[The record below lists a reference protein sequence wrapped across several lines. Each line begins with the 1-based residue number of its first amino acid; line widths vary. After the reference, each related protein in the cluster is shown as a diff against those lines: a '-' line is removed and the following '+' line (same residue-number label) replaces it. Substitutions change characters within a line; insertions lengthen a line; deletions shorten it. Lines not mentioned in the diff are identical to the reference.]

1 MRDNSIQD
9 QIKLLKDYFLK
20 SPDVSMAFLF
30 GSYSMGRETYESD
43 FDVAV
48 YFRLWEDANY
58 KIEDNLWSDITEIV
72 NKEVDL
78 VCLNNAPASL
88 VSNIIKT
95 GIPLII
101 KDKKLYWN
109 IYLRSS
115 LEAEDFSSFAE
126 DYFEIYK
133 KAKSLIP
140 EQKVRLIERLQFLD
154 GELKEIDIFKKLD
167 SKEYHDNKFQ
177 RRNVER
183 WTENIINASIDI
195 AKIVLASE
203 KRMMPKTYEE
213 ALRNFGILAG
223 LTEEESKN
231 LSRFANLRNILAHEY
246 LDVLYGRI
254 QIFIKESP
262 SLYHK
267 VLDFL
272 ETYLNRK

>member
-20 SPDVSMAFLF
+20 SPDISMAFLF
-30 GSYSMGRETYESD
+30 GSYSTGRETYESD

-48 YFRLWEDANY
+48 YFKLWEDTNY
-58 KIEDNLWSDITEIV
+58 KIEDSIWSDITEIV
-72 NKEVDL
+72 KKEVDL

-88 VSNIIKT
+88 VSNVIKT
-95 GIPLII
+95 GTPLII
-101 KDKKLYWN
+101 KDKELYWD
-109 IYLRSS
+109 IYLKSS
-115 LEAEDFSSFAE
+115 LETEDFSGFAK

-167 SKEYHDNKFQ
+167 FKEYQDNKFQ

-195 AKIVLASE
+195 AKIVLASD
-203 KRMMPKTYEE
+203 KKMMPKTYEE

-223 LTEEESKN
+223 LTEEDSKK

-246 LDVLYGRI
+246 LEVLYGRI
-254 QIFIKESP
+254 QNFVKESP
-262 SLYHK
+262 PLYQK

-272 ETYLNRK
+272 ETYLNKK